1 MLAKFRGTLY
11 GVLAGDCC
19 GAPFEGE
26 EILNNG
32 SRLVLRNYFD
42 KLEGPYFAVPKKPYT
57 DDTALTLAVARNLTE
72 HKTIGE

>member
-26 EILNNG
+26 EILNAG
-32 SRLVLRNYFD
+32 SRLVLRKYFE
-42 KLEGPYFAVPKKPYT
+42 KLEGPYFSAPKKSFT
-57 DDTALTLAVARNLTE
+57 DDTALTLAVARCLVE
-72 HKTIGE
+72 HNTIGK